1 MITIATIFYCL
12 VIPVV
17 LIIITSLIKRW
28 LRKYIEKRIDEGL
41 TLLENLE
48 SINDELDTKIDSVKI
63 KTYNMYLDRCRESL
77 RKKREMDK
85 EIRETAQKIKD
96 KISKKIKKGTLERF
110 FCPVGLASPGKHPDM
125 NFF

>member
-41 TLLENLE
+41 IVLEKLEN
-48 SINDELDTKIDSVKI
+48 INDELDTKIDGVKI
-63 KTYNMYLDRCRESL
+63 KMYDVYLDRCRESL

-85 EIRETAQKIKD
+85 EVRRMTQKIKD
-96 KISKKIKKGTLERF
+96 KISKK
-110 FCPVGLASPGKHPDM
+110 
-125 NFF
+125 

>member
-63 KTYNMYLDRCRESL
+63 KIYNMYLDRCRESL

-85 EIRETAQKIKD
+85 EVGRMTQKIKD
-96 KISKKIKKGTLERF
+96 KISKK
-110 FCPVGLASPGKHPDM
+110 
-125 NFF
+125 